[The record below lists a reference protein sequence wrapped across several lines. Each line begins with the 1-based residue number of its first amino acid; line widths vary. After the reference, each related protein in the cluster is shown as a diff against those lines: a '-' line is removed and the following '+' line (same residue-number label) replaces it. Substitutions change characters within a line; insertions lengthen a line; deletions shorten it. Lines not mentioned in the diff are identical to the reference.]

1 MKRTCY
7 QVNLQPS
14 IGGGEIY
21 ARFFTQALSRL
32 GWRTVMLVA
41 RDAPFWPGFMSGV
54 KDDVEFRAV
63 FDDASLQAA
72 LPVDPSLIVTHTVL
86 SAEVSPIL
94 AARHR
99 LTGIAHMP
107 LYDRKPR
114 GLSAYCKVFAVSE
127 YVRASAIACGLENV
141 HPEPLLGVA
150 DLAPRAAT
158 APIRTESP
166 YDWDRR
172 KFRDRLLGWMES
184 CVPLMSGRHDFVRQP
199 GLTLG
204 IVSRLTPIK
213 QFPAMFEILAP
224 VLARFPG
231 VRLEI
236 FGSGGYASVRD
247 LKRALAPARQQ
258 VRFWGQQANVAG
270 IYPQLDYVLSGLPEK
285 EALGLNLIEAQVSGT
300 PVLAVRAAPFT
311 ETVLDGVS
319 GHLFEDPRKD
329 GGAGFAA
336 LLERLTHEKHRLD
349 PRQAAAHLEKFSM
362 DAFCARVGRALDAVG

>member
-1 MKRTCY
+1 MDRICY
-7 QVNLQPS
+7 QVNLQPT

-21 ARFFTQALSRL
+21 ARFFTRALSRL
-32 GWRTVMLVA
+32 GWRTVILVA

-54 KDDVEFRAV
+54 KEGVEFRAV

-72 LPVDPSLIVTHTVL
+72 LPAEPGLIVTHTVL
-86 SAEVSPIL
+86 SAEVSPVI

-114 GLSAYCKVFAVSE
+114 GLVAYRKVFAVSE
-127 YVRASAIACGLENV
+127 HVRASAIACGLGNV

-158 APIRTESP
+158 APIRSESP
-166 YDWDRR
+166 YDWDKR
-172 KFRDRLLGWMES
+172 KFRDRLLGWMQS
-184 CVPLMSGRHDFVRQP
+184 RAPLMFGRHDFVRQH

-224 VLARFPG
+224 VLARFPN

-247 LKRALAPARQQ
+247 LKRALAPAGQQ
-258 VRFWGQQANVAG
+258 ARFWGQQTDVAG

-311 ETVLDGVS
+311 ETVLDGAS

-329 GGAGFAA
+329 GGAGFEA
-336 LLERLTHEKHRLD
+336 LLKRLTGEKQHLD
-349 PRQAAAHLEKFSM
+349 PSQAVAHLEKFSM
-362 DAFCARVGRALDAVG
+362 DAFCARVGRALDAVV